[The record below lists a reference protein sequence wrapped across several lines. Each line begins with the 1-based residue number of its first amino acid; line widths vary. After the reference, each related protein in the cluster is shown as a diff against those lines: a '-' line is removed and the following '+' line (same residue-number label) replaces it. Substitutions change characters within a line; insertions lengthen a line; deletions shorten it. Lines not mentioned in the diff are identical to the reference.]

1 MAMRLFVAALAVA
14 LLFATISPALGAAS
28 VAAPPRAK
36 LSGSGSDANANAP
49 VDSCGASASPLLVA
63 PAEVPYWLS
72 HPSAFSF
79 RWLSS
84 VPASLQ
90 RELSGPV
97 AVMCVPHDQAAEVQQ
112 AIAQLQHIRQAQ
124 KSGAGADADAAADLD
139 LDADAEADADAALL
153 GHADGQ
159 WRDAQSALAALSQA
173 DADRFDT
180 DAASSEQQLEADPRI
195 IRLVQ
200 LARMFQQGQ
209 QKKEGNSGTGGK
221 GRAATE
227 AGRAERVSDELIQ
240 PISCEW
246 RAERMGAH
254 QR

>member
-1 MAMRLFVAALAVA
+1 MAMRLFAAALGVA
-14 LLFATISPALGAAS
+14 LLFASVSPALGASS

-36 LSGSGSDANANAP
+36 LSGGDSVVDADANAP

-112 AIAQLQHIRQAQ
+112 AIAQLQQIRQAQ

-173 DADRFDT
+173 DDDRFDA

-209 QKKEGNSGTGGK
+209 RKQRGT
-221 GRAATE
+221 
-227 AGRAERVSDELIQ
+227 AER
-240 PISCEW
+240 
-246 RAERMGAH
+246 GADP
-254 QR
+254 RRVDAR